1 MNEKT
6 ISISD
11 NSIKHLFL
19 SDTQSS
25 EADNLKD
32 KMVVTRNFMFL
43 SFVSFLMSSSVSGN
57 FFAVKLLKQ
66 LIPQKRVSNITIKKV
81 EATSIT
87 ECNLKCVS
95 SKPCISTL
103 FTINQGKCV
112 LLDSFLTQVQTF
124 GETANEKSA
133 KVIETR
139 AKVGSLSC
147 KRPES
152 LK

>member
-1 MNEKT
+1 MNKKT
-6 ISISD
+6 SSISD
-11 NSIKHLFL
+11 TSIKHFFL

-25 EADNLKD
+25 EAYDLNE
-32 KMVVTRNFMFL
+32 KMFVTRKFLFL
-43 SFVSFLMSSSVSGN
+43 SFVSFFMTSSVSGN
-57 FFAVKLLKQ
+57 FFAMKLLKQ

-81 EATSIT
+81 EAASIT
-87 ECNLKCVS
+87 ECNLECVS

-112 LLDSFLTQVQTF
+112 LLDSFFTQVQTF

-147 KRPES
+147 RRPEPF
-152 LK
+152 